1 MSNPKGVFVWRDFRE
16 DEKFRREKGRERKM
30 GGCLVRKGSG
40 KFCGGAHQK
49 IFFPKWGE
57 NWGEKTWI
65 LAKIKFAPLYW
76 VTFST
81 FPSCYFILF
90 SSSLSLHCFF
100 FIFKLQ
106 ALSLCCFF
114 FFKLQSLSLRS
125 FFFFFGELQITPLK
139 FGGDWILHLEVSKFR
154 FYPLK
159 FGVFGFYTL
168 TSQILDFTP

>member
-57 NWGEKTWI
+57 NLGEKTWV
-65 LAKIKFAPLYW
+65 LAKTKFAPLHW

-100 FIFKLQ
+100 YFQ
-106 ALSLCCFF
+106 ASSSEFMLLFF
-114 FFKLQSLSLRS
+114 LKLQSLSLRS
-125 FFFFFGELQITPLK
+125 FFFFFLVNCK
-139 FGGDWILHLEVSKFR
+139 LH
-154 FYPLK
+154 P
-159 FGVFGFYTL
+159 
-168 TSQILDFTP
+168 

>member
-30 GGCLVRKGSG
+30 GRCLVRKGSG

-57 NWGEKTWI
+57 NWGEKTWV
-65 LAKIKFAPLYW
+65 LAKIKFAPLHW

-90 SSSLSLHCFF
+90 SSSLSLHCFLF
-100 FIFKLQ
+100 LFSSFKLWVYV
-106 ALSLCCFF
+106 AFF

-125 FFFFFGELQITPLK
+125 FFFFFWWIANYTPK
-139 FGGDWILHLEVSKFR
+139 VWGW
-154 FYPLK
+154 
-159 FGVFGFYTL
+159 
-168 TSQILDFTP
+168 LDFTPWSFKI